1 MRNPWRTRRNAAKGL
16 AAGMIGGLAAT
27 WVMTR
32 FGEGVTRLTSRRAA
46 RESEPLREQALGG
59 GPRPDAPH
67 LPSRDRSS
75 AESQEPATVKA
86 ATAVAEQVFHRELT
100 PQQKP
105 AAGAVVH
112 YAFGTL
118 TGGLYGTAAEYWQ
131 PLRAGGG
138 TLFGT
143 VFWALSDELAVPAL
157 GLAKGPRAYSL
168 GVHSKALASHI
179 VYGATAELIRR
190 TLRKTVLS

>member
-1 MRNPWRTRRNAAKGL
+1 
-16 AAGMIGGLAAT
+16 MIGGLAAT

-46 RESEPLREQALGG
+46 RENEPLREQAAGQALGG
-59 GPRPDAPH
+59 GTRPDAPH
-67 LPSRDRSS
+67 LPSRDRG
-75 AESQEPATVKA
+75 AETQEPATVKA
-86 ATAVAEQVFHRELT
+86 ATALAEQVFHRELT
-100 PQQKP
+100 LQQKP

-118 TGGLYGTAAEYWQ
+118 TGGLYGTAAEYWE
-131 PLRAGGG
+131 PLRAGDG